1 MIIINII
8 VKIASKAAKF
18 LNIEFSIPLWIVLLQ
33 IVCAIFIVVAYR
45 HPNSKNINESVM
57 LKEQARAIRFKE
69 FYITNF
75 INITNRLSGDY
86 NLNQKD
92 VTILSN
98 SIMWGKYD

>member
-1 MIIINII
+1 MIIINMI
-8 VKIASKAAKF
+8 VKIASKMAKF
-18 LNIEFSIPLWIVLLQ
+18 LNIEFSIPLWIVVLQ
-33 IVCAIFIVVAYR
+33 IVGTIFIVVAYR
-45 HPNSKNINESVM
+45 SSNSKNMNEVAII
-57 LKEQARAIRFKE
+57 KEQTRAIRFKE
-69 FYITNF
+69 FYVTNF